1 MMDVHP
7 AIRLIIQGSL
17 ILFVASIGLRAQW
30 REVIAFLSHPAALL
44 RAFIAV
50 NIVVPLVAV
59 VMCRLLPIEHATRV
73 GIVLMAVSPLAPF
86 VGAKMI
92 NAGLDA
98 SRTVGLYVW
107 LLLLAI
113 IAVPCTVALLSA
125 IFPTK
130 GSIGVLDVAK
140 LVFVSA
146 LLPLCVGL
154 LVAALLPRLAGT
166 LAKVFFIVG
175 GLVIVLFALVVLYK
189 AGMQVLQLLG
199 DGSFL
204 AIIVTVAAGL
214 AAGHLLGGP
223 TLADREGLA
232 YAAATRH
239 PGIAAMI
246 ATKNFQSR
254 EVILAVLLFL
264 ITSLIVSAMYQALVR
279 SSVRKTAKATATL

>member
-1 MMDVHP
+1 
-7 AIRLIIQGSL
+7 
-17 ILFVASIGLRAQW
+17 
-30 REVIAFLSHPAALL
+30 
-44 RAFIAV
+44 
-50 NIVVPLVAV
+50 
-59 VMCRLLPIEHATRV
+59 
-73 GIVLMAVSPLAPF
+73 
-86 VGAKMI
+86 
-92 NAGLDA
+92 
-98 SRTVGLYVW
+98 
-107 LLLLAI
+107 
-113 IAVPCTVALLSA
+113 
-125 IFPTK
+125 
-130 GSIGVLDVAK
+130 
-140 LVFVSA
+140 
-146 LLPLCVGL
+146 LCFGL

-175 GLVIVLFALVVLYK
+175 GIVIVLFALVVLYK

-264 ITSLIVSAMYQALVR
+264 VTSLIVSAMYQALVR
-279 SSVRKTAKATATL
+279 SSVRKSAKATATL